1 MARKKLLTEGEVR
14 QFMKLANLGS
24 LSETYLSNH
33 PLREQPEEEEGL
45 ELAGAEDELGALEDE
60 EMALGDEEMALG
72 DEEAVEGDE
81 ENEELLARVVRAV
94 ADELGVEADIE
105 GVGDEEGGE
114 DLEVADLEV
123 EEPMPGGGEEEL
135 DVMDVGG
142 GEEPV
147 GNRGSMYERKKA
159 APLNE
164 VAGVTLAAL
173 VAALSPLLGG
183 LTSKWVA
190 GAILALLGGA
200 AAAEVS
206 GGRKVE
212 LGDEDPEALG
222 GTEDVTDLGA
232 LPSAVNED
240 AVVAEVSRR
249 VAQRLMQDKQ
259 KEEMAGQLAERIF
272 DRLTQK

>member
-142 GEEPV
+142 DEEPV
-147 GNRGSMYERKKA
+147 GNRGSMYEGQE
-159 APLNE
+159 LNE
-164 VAGVTLAAL
+164 VVTLAA
-173 VAALSPLLGG
+173 VTAALTPLLGG

-190 GAILALLGGA
+190 GSIVALLGGA
-200 AAAEVS
+200 AAAEAS

-212 LGDEDPEALG
+212 LGDEGPGTGEE
-222 GTEDVTDLGA
+222 TED
-232 LPSAVNED
+232 LPASLPGGLAED
-240 AVVAEVSRR
+240 AIVAEVSRR

>member
-72 DEEAVEGDE
+72 DEEAVEGGE

-142 GEEPV
+142 DEEPV

-206 GGRKVE
+206 GGREVE
-212 LGDEDPEALG
+212 LGDEGPGTGEETEALPASLPG
-222 GTEDVTDLGA
+222 GLA
-232 LPSAVNED
+232 ED
-240 AVVAEVSRR
+240 AIVAEVSRR

>member
-147 GNRGSMYERKKA
+147 GNRGSMYEGQE
-159 APLNE
+159 LNE
-164 VAGVTLAAL
+164 VIGTLTLAGVTAAL
-173 VAALSPLLGG
+173 APLLPAG
-183 LTSKWVA
+183 TSAKAAAV
-190 GAILALLGGA
+190 GIMALLGGA
-200 AAAEVS
+200 AAAEAG

-212 LGDEDPEALG
+212 LGDEGPGTGEE
-222 GTEDVTDLGA
+222 TED
-232 LPSAVNED
+232 LPADAGGGLSED
-240 AVVAEVSRR
+240 AIVAEVSRR